1 MEKLGYTVIQDWM
14 YDLAYENNLRLA
26 EVVCFA
32 VVFGFSQDG
41 ESSYTGGRRY
51 MASKMCAKDVKSVS
65 LALDRLVSKGLI
77 LRNSIER
84 NRVQFHE
91 YKVSADILSRV
102 REKITGGREKTDGPG
117 EKLDPT
123 KKYTRNNN
131 IIKVEQPSKVIE
143 L

>member
-26 EVVCFA
+26 EIVCFA

-65 LALDRLVSKGLI
+65 LALNRLVSKGLI

-91 YKVSADILSRV
+91 YKVPADILLKA
-102 REKITGGREKTDGPG
+102 REKITGGREKPDAPG
-117 EKLDPT
+117 EKMGAT
-123 KKYTRNNN
+123 KIYTRYNKS
-131 IIKVEQPSKVIE
+131 IKAVKSPKAIE